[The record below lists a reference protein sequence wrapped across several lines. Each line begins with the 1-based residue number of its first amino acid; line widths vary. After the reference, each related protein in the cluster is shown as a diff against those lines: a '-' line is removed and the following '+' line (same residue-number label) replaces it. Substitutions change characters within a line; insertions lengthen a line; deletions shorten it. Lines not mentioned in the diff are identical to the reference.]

1 MIIIL
6 WKMKTKAY
14 KIRGVA
20 TDGSITRTVVGLTKV
35 YGETVVLIYQYVL
48 CDSSEEW
55 PLYDKLFEFKGRS
68 LIKRIIS
75 IKLETFLNVW
85 QAVNMLMIDEG
96 FDE

>member
-1 MIIIL
+1 ME
-6 WKMKTKAY
+6 TKAY

-35 YGETVVLIYQYVL
+35 YGEPVVLIYQYVL
-48 CDSSEEW
+48 CDSSDEW

-68 LIKRIIS
+68 LIRRIIS
-75 IKLETFLNVW
+75 IKLETLSNVW

-96 FDE
+96 LEE